1 MKLLHQA
8 SFTVNKDRDRDLSIC
23 EIFSSIQGEG
33 SLSGYPCFFIRLSG
47 CNLRCS
53 YCDTKYSFPSGRTM
67 KIGDIVS
74 MWKKSCIPL
83 VLVTG
88 GEPLLQPAVY
98 DLMEDLQQAGAVCLL
113 ETNGSMNVGRVPHRV
128 IKILDWKTPASGF
141 GTSFDRENL
150 KFISKKDQ
158 IKFVIVS
165 KSDYEWVLNKV
176 KGISFTISVR

>member
-1 MKLLHQA
+1 
-8 SFTVNKDRDRDLSIC
+8 
-23 EIFSSIQGEG
+23 
-33 SLSGYPCFFIRLSG
+33 
-47 CNLRCS
+47 
-53 YCDTKYSFPSGRTM
+53 M

-74 MWKKSCIPL
+74 MWKKSRIPL

-98 DLMEDLQQAGAVCLL
+98 DLMDELQRAGAACLL

-176 KGISFTISVR
+176 KDHFLHHICEVIFAPAYNMLKPQELASWMLDDLPAARLQIQIQKVIWGDRKGT